1 MKILVISGPNLNRLG
16 ERDPS
21 LYGKTTLKEIE
32 DALKSDAQKL
42 GCELVFFQS
51 NHEGA
56 LIDFIQQSS
65 HMASG
70 ILINP
75 GGLTH
80 NSYSLRDALADTGK
94 PVVEVHLSNV
104 HAREGFRHRS
114 VIAPVSLG
122 QISGFKA
129 ESYRLGLQALAK
141 HFKESA

>member
-32 DALKSDAQKL
+32 ETLKSDAQKL

-56 LIDFIQQSS
+56 LIDFIQQSAY
-65 HMASG
+65 MAAG

-80 NSYSLRDALADTGK
+80 TSYSLRDALADTGK
-94 PVVEVHLSNV
+94 PVVEVHLSNIQ
-104 HAREGFRHRS
+104 AREGFRRRS
-114 VIAPVSLG
+114 VITPVALG

-129 ESYRLGLQALAK
+129 ASYRLGLQALLS
-141 HFKESA
+141 HLKESA

>member
-16 ERDPS
+16 DRDPA
-21 LYGKTTLKEIE
+21 LYGTMTLKQIE
-32 DALKSDAQKL
+32 DALKNDAQQL

-56 LIDFIQQSS
+56 IIDFIQQASP
-65 HMASG
+65 MASG

-80 NSYSLRDALADTGK
+80 NSYSLRDALEDSGK
-94 PVVEVHLSNV
+94 PVIEVHLSNIQ
-104 HAREGFRHRS
+104 AREDFRRRS
-114 VIAPVSLG
+114 VIAPVTLG

-129 ESYRLGLQALAK
+129 ESYRLGLRALVTYLG
-141 HFKESA
+141 ESA